1 MSRVITAGGAEGAGE
16 RKMSSCIYRKSS
28 IIPTREAYLFQTHL
42 RGGGGLFFRVKGLFN
57 LGKTMISVLYKELE
71 DKVEKLKYK
80 KLEVMQPRSK
90 RNSNFQLVNT
100 SSPISPL
107 EVLQS

>member
-28 IIPTREAYLFQTHL
+28 IMPPGGLFISNTFE
-42 RGGGGLFFRVKGLFN
+42 GGGGLIETGGLFFRGKGLFN
-57 LGKTMISVLYKELE
+57 LGKTMISVPYKELE

-80 KLEVMQPRSK
+80 KLEVMQPRIK
-90 RNSNFQLVNT
+90 KKFELPVGK
-100 SSPISPL
+100 
-107 EVLQS
+107 